1 MKDGMTVAE
10 YLSVVMAFAKQRA
23 LLDISFDVAKGLI
36 ELELPSR
43 TRVRLTRSRVAD
55 GPRRA

>member
-10 YLSVVMAFAKQRA
+10 YLSAVMDFAKKRA

-36 ELELPSR
+36 KLVPPSR
-43 TRVRLTRSRVAD
+43 TRVPIARHRVAD
-55 GPRRA
+55 GPQRG